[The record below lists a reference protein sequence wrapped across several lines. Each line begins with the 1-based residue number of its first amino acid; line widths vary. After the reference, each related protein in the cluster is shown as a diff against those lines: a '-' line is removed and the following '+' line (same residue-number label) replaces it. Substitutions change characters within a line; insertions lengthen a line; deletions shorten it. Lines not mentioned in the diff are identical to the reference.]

1 MRIFPSSFR
10 SASSFPIPDASDAPP
25 ASRLGRGADRGHSLK
40 NAGGDRP
47 HVLLRKPMQMLAL
60 IRRQAGKLVHRPH
73 PPRLLTPSQA
83 LQALRV
89 LRLDDD
95 DEAAIAEAQREGQIP
110 AIGVARL
117 RRVKALLAEVRR
129 DLPMLSQDSRL
140 MQELNERFDQCRR
153 LSNRF
158 GINPFDPFDD
168 IVTLESDFKALVQA
182 HVRMKSAETCIR
194 TAIAVIATPP
204 PDDAS
209 PSKRRDRALTLR
221 LLHSCQTD
229 LDECRPSLKAG
240 DVATLNAGLQAVE
253 RGLRT
258 LEALSEGH
266 GSLSPIA
273 TLAMPED

>member
-60 IRRQAGKLVHRPH
+60 IRRQAGKLLHRPH
-73 PPRLLTPSQA
+73 ARGLLTPSQA

-89 LRLDDD
+89 VRLDDD

-129 DLPMLSQDSRL
+129 DLPMLSQHSPL
-140 MQELNERFDQCRR
+140 KLQLNKLSDACRR
-153 LSNRF
+153 LADRPKLDPLKPF
-158 GINPFDPFDD
+158 GD
-168 IVTLESDFKALVQA
+168 IIGMEFRVKALVRA
-182 HVRMKSAETCIR
+182 HERLKRPSNAS
-194 TAIAVIATPP
+194 
-204 PDDAS
+204 AS
-209 PSKRRDRALTLR
+209 PSR
-221 LLHSCQTD
+221 
-229 LDECRPSLKAG
+229 
-240 DVATLNAGLQAVE
+240 
-253 RGLRT
+253 
-258 LEALSEGH
+258 
-266 GSLSPIA
+266 
-273 TLAMPED
+273 